1 MHKRIKEEGMENVK
15 KYLQIDDMDKKIEFY
30 QSLEDKEG
38 FKEKLQSESPRE
50 YRKLVGKLTALERE
64 LSLFDESKIN
74 KIDIDKLIPNP
85 YQPRVDF
92 DDEKIKELAESIKEN
107 GQISPILVSRT
118 KDNKFIIVAGER
130 RYRAFKLLSQ
140 EDEKFK
146 EIEAKVI
153 NQMSDD
159 ELQIVSLVEN
169 IHRENLSV
177 YEEAKT
183 YQKLNEKMTIM
194 EIANKTKNSKTRIGR
209 LIKIAKIDDDVL
221 EYAKEKGI
229 DSITMLELI
238 SKIDN
243 KDKQIEACD
252 MYADGYS
259 IKEIEKR
266 IIEGVEEKAEEEN
279 SNVEDSNYSI
289 SNEEEDSEEE
299 EETEENN
306 DIEEDIG
313 EETNTNSNYETD
325 TDENG
330 AEEDSDSHNN
340 DDFTNDEDVKVKVGK
355 NYIKISNLQKDEVES
370 IIKFLQETMGFYF

>member
-1 MHKRIKEEGMENVK
+1 MENVK

-50 YRKLVGKLTALERE
+50 YRKLLGKLTALERE
-64 LSLFDESKIN
+64 ISLFDESKIN

-370 IIKFLQETMGFYF
+370 IVKFLQETMGFYF

>member
-50 YRKLVGKLTALERE
+50 YRKLLGKLTALERE
-64 LSLFDESKIN
+64 ISLFDESKIN

-370 IIKFLQETMGFYF
+370 IVKFLQETMGFYF